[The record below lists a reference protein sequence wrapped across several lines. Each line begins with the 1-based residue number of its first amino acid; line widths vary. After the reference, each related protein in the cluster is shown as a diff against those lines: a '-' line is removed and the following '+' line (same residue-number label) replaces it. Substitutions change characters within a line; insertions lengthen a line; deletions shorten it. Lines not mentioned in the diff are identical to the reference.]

1 MTTSDPAASGTSAP
15 DDAGREPSAPG
26 RAAPGP
32 GGSPGDGASGPGA
45 GEGPGDT
52 GGKPRP
58 DRPERRRRP
67 LRRLALLAV
76 CAVVAGF
83 LPFVWQVA
91 STSGDRHTAEGVPER
106 PVALVLGAGVRPDG
120 LPSLLLARRL
130 DTAAELYFAGK
141 VEAVLVSGDNSVDHY
156 NETDTM
162 SDYLV
167 AAGVPENRIAGDYAG
182 FSTWDS
188 CVRAREVFG
197 VEEATVVTQD
207 FHLPRAVRLCRDAGI
222 DAVGVADSSLEER
235 RFATLYG
242 WVREV
247 PAAVAALGTA
257 VFRPDPTF
265 LGGYETAVDDALAAD
280 AE

>member
-1 MTTSDPAASGTSAP
+1 MTTSDPAASGASAP
-15 DDAGREPSAPG
+15 DDAEREPSAPG
-26 RAAPGP
+26 HAAPAP
-32 GGSPGDGASGPGA
+32 DGSPGDGASVPGA
-45 GEGPGDT
+45 GDT
-52 GGKPRP
+52 GRKT
-58 DRPERRRRP
+58 RPERRRRP

-235 RFATLYG
+235 RFATVYG